1 MEIYGQVREER
12 LYAKRNGLKVKNET
26 LKLALNGA
34 TGNYQNE
41 YSWLYDPVA
50 VMKIRINGQLLLL
63 MLAERLISIGC
74 RLIQLNTD
82 GILYT
87 VQKDKYDKLQ
97 AILKEWESLT
107 KLTLETEEFEAFYQ
121 YAVNDYL
128 AIYKGYKETKDQKLL
143 KKKGLFIDFVTLG
156 KGMNAIII
164 PKAINNYFANNI
176 PIKETIYNSRDLN
189 DFITYQKV
197 AKDFSI
203 EYNTQLIQRINRYY
217 ASTNGAYLYKCK
229 VNNDIRS
236 DYEVMLSAS
245 GVTIV
250 NNFADVKEFPNNIN
264 YDYYISEAN
273 KIIRAIENKQLT
285 FMFND

>member
-1 MEIYGQVREER
+1 
-12 LYAKRNGLKVKNET
+12 
-26 LKLALNGA
+26 
-34 TGNYQNE
+34 
-41 YSWLYDPVA
+41 
-50 VMKIRINGQLLLL
+50 

-285 FMFND
+285 FMFNDQC